1 MKLMH
6 LTDEK
11 LLDETQSLV
20 KQEREITLKV
30 LHHLREIERRRLF
43 SALKYE
49 SLFNYCVQHLKY
61 SESSAQRRI
70 QAMRALRDLPE
81 IEEKIETGV
90 LSLSNLATAQSL
102 FYQEK
107 KLGNH
112 YSKDK
117 KLEILERL
125 ENKSRREAERTL
137 AQIVPQQMPP
147 AQKLRVISEELTEM
161 KLVVDQEFLK
171 QLEVLK
177 GLLAHKMPNATMQEI
192 IKFALEQTTQKLTPS
207 LKLKNKKVALHEKTI
222 TVSDTEAVPETKT
235 MTVTATVSQ
244 TASETPTQTKKKAI
258 PASVKRYVWQK
269 AESKCEICTSMY
281 APQTDHIIPFAK
293 GGTDEPENL
302 RLLCRNCN
310 QRQAI
315 EKLGLNKMQR
325 YLNIGRTES

>member
-1 MKLMH
+1 MKLTH

-81 IEEKIETGV
+81 IETKIETGV

-107 KLGNH
+107 KSGNH
-112 YSKDK
+112 YSKVK
-117 KLEILERL
+117 KLEILEKL

-177 GLLAHKMPNATMQEI
+177 GLLAHKMPHATMQEI
-192 IKFALEQTTQKLTPS
+192 IKFAFKQATEQLTPG
-207 LKLKNKKVALHEKTI
+207 LNKKEKRANKLMTGSQV
-222 TVSDTEAVPETKT
+222 TAEPKTATESETKT
-235 MTVTATVSQ
+235 KTGLQAAAPNPIQ
-244 TASETPTQTKKKAI
+244 TGNSKAI

-269 AESKCEICTSMY
+269 ANNKCQLCSSTF
-281 APQTDHIIPFAK
+281 APQTDHNIPRAM
-293 GGTDEPENL
+293 GGSNELKNL

-325 YLNIGRTES
+325 YFCSQKSKE

>member
-1 MKLMH
+1 MNLSR
-6 LTDEK
+6 LTDET
-11 LLDETQSLV
+11 LLSETQNLV

-49 SLFNYCVQHLKY
+49 SLFSYCVQHLKY

-81 IEEKIETGV
+81 IETKIEAGV

-107 KLGNH
+107 KSGKAF
-112 YSKDK
+112 SKDK
-117 KLEILERL
+117 KLEILEKL

-137 AQIVPQQMPP
+137 TQIVPQQMPP
-147 AQKLRVISEELTEM
+147 AQKLRVISEELTGM

-177 GLLAHKMPNATMQEI
+177 GLLAHKMPHETMQEV

-207 LKLKNKKVALHEKTI
+207 LKLKNKKAELHEKTI

-244 TASETPTQTKKKAI
+244 TVSETPAQTKKKAI
-258 PASVKRYVWQK
+258 PASVKRYIWQK
-269 AESKCEICTSMY
+269 ADNKCQLCSSTF
-281 APQTDHIIPFAK
+281 APQTDHNIPRAK
-293 GGTDEPENL
+293 GGTNEPKNL

-315 EKLGLNKMQR
+315 EKLGVSKM
-325 YLNIGRTES
+325 RTYF